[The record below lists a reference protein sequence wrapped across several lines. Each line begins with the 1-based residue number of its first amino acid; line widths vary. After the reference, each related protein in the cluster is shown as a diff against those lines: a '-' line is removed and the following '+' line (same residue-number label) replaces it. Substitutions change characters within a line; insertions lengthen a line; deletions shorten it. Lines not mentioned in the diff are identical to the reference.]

1 MPQVACK
8 VVQRLVINLD
18 PGDKVITESA
28 KVHKDRDDEQAKELN
43 KFHGKEVSNPDS
55 AIITGEIGKV
65 PPLQKIPLDESITI
79 LAHGTPA
86 MGRDEPRVA
95 GKTAVELY
103 QHLVKMGLTPKH
115 TGTINLSNCT
125 SAWDRKSTGSFL
137 DRFVKVLKSN
147 GHSNF
152 VTGYESFTES
162 SDKDHELEVPH
173 DKREIFL
180 AHKVTE
186 RYMMRLMNL
195 RPEDGQKDGG
205 AVLKQILHEL
215 HGGARDAKA
224 EAGEFMSKK
233 DEESQTLAKYYLE
246 LSGVLM
252 TYLFDVEDKYNE
264 KLTFKATVD
273 LMSLMKKYQID
284 NMGARL
290 DKQKTEAIPVQSGG
304 PD

>member
-1 MPQVACK
+1 
-8 VVQRLVINLD
+8 VINLD

-55 AIITGEIGKV
+55 AIITGEVGEV
-65 PPLQKIPLDESITI
+65 PPLHKIPLDESITI

-86 MGRDEPRVA
+86 MGRDEPRAA

-103 QHLVKMGLTPKH
+103 QHLVKMGLTPEH
-115 TGTINLSNCT
+115 TGIINLSNCT

-173 DKREIFL
+173 DK
-180 AHKVTE
+180 
-186 RYMMRLMNL
+186 
-195 RPEDGQKDGG
+195 
-205 AVLKQILHEL
+205 
-215 HGGARDAKA
+215 
-224 EAGEFMSKK
+224 
-233 DEESQTLAKYYLE
+233 
-246 LSGVLM
+246 
-252 TYLFDVEDKYNE
+252 
-264 KLTFKATVD
+264 
-273 LMSLMKKYQID
+273 
-284 NMGARL
+284 
-290 DKQKTEAIPVQSGG
+290 
-304 PD
+304 